1 MMNNMKIEIVK
12 KKYIIYY
19 KMSYIANIS
28 IEAFVVGISV
38 LLLGLIVRYI
48 VGKLEGINTNFIFK
62 NKGMWISLF
71 MTGFLLHFVLDVIG
85 LNKWYCKNCA
95 GCK

>member
-1 MMNNMKIEIVK
+1 MFHMMNNMKIEIVK
-12 KKYIIYY
+12 KKNILYIIN
-19 KMSYIANIS
+19 MSYIVNIS

-48 VGKLEGINTNFIFK
+48 VGKLEGINTNFIFR

-71 MTGFLLHFVLDVIG
+71 ATGFLLHFGLDVI
-85 LNKWYCKNCA
+85 
-95 GCK
+95 